1 MATLKIGKIPYNK
14 KETKKFHFKMLINI
28 SDSSRKGNVLTS
40 YISVVVTE
48 RLIDHIGSEKTPIRI
63 STAVRNIGQWPN
75 G

>member
-1 MATLKIGKIPYNK
+1 
-14 KETKKFHFKMLINI
+14 MLINI

-75 G
+75 GWTSNLEEWICINKN

>member
-1 MATLKIGKIPYNK
+1 
-14 KETKKFHFKMLINI
+14 MLINI

-48 RLIDHIGSEKTPIRI
+48 RLIDHIGSEKIPMRI